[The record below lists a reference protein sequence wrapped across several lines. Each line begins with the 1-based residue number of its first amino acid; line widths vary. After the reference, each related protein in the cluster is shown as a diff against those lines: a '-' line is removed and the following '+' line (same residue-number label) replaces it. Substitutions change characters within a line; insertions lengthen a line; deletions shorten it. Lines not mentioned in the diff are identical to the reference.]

1 MYSRLKK
8 QTLLKMLYFF
18 LWLIILIGYHY
29 YASFFDYRLQGVE
42 KSALLQFY
50 IFIFGYV
57 ILSLCNKSFV
67 SLYGLF
73 LAVFY
78 LFQNGQIL
86 LYVLDVDFDRFYVLV
101 YGDEILLSSII
112 FSTKCLIV
120 AFMAGMFSM
129 KKLNSNTIYGKINQL
144 DRFKV
149 ISLLKKIWIISAAV
163 TIPYTFIRFYITS
176 TSGYFAMMEFVGKA
190 TSVPQITE
198 KVFVSSTILLL
209 VYQEN
214 YKRFYKVLMMIFLL
228 WSVVISLAGDRTIGL
243 AGIVVLSLIKFL
255 IGDRKNKVRL
265 SSYFVLFLGTMAI
278 IYLIS
283 ISFSYR
289 MNNGSTDLGI
299 GETVIYAVSTLGFSF
314 FPLSST
320 INIVP
325 EYIPLM
331 NGKSFLGGIVAG
343 FIPSSFDV
351 LGIMKKFS
359 EWNSYPTDLLGR
371 VYNYSFGLDYSLN
384 AEAYINFGT
393 KGWIAMFFIC
403 SIIASCLKQVDF
415 SRVDNLF
422 SQYAGLILLYSWFTL
437 PRRKLYYVFNNIFW
451 YIVFIG
457 GLLLITYYIRI
468 KTERRK

>member
-1 MYSRLKK
+1 M
-8 QTLLKMLYFF
+8 QEIET
-18 LWLIILIGYHY
+18 YH
-29 YASFFDYRLQGVE
+29 
-42 KSALLQFY
+42 
-50 IFIFGYV
+50 
-57 ILSLCNKSFV
+57 
-67 SLYGLF
+67 
-73 LAVFY
+73 
-78 LFQNGQIL
+78 
-86 LYVLDVDFDRFYVLV
+86 
-101 YGDEILLSSII
+101 
-112 FSTKCLIV
+112 
-120 AFMAGMFSM
+120 
-129 KKLNSNTIYGKINQL
+129 
-144 DRFKV
+144 
-149 ISLLKKIWIISAAV
+149 LKKIWIISAAV

-190 TSVPQITE
+190 TSVPQIIE

-289 MNNGSTDLGI
+289 MNNGPTDLGI

-468 KTERRK
+468 KIERRK